1 MTLCCASQGG
11 FLYHWVSGEPL
22 QLSLFK
28 VYAVLYRAPGEALSW
43 PLLTHGCSKTS
54 CYLNEQFLKQSG
66 RQCCLSAGAKV
77 TEETTLPA
85 ALLMNL

>member
-1 MTLCCASQGG
+1 M
-11 FLYHWVSGEPL
+11 SGEPL

-43 PLLTHGCSKTS
+43 PLLKHGSSETACH
-54 CYLNEQFLKQSG
+54 LNERLLRQSWRKG
-66 RQCCLSAGAKV
+66 CLSAGAKV